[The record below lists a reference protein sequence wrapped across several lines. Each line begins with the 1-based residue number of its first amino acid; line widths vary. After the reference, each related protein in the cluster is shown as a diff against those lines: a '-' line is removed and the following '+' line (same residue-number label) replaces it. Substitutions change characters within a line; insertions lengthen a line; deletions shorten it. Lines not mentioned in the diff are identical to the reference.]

1 MTDPKTQSMPLSAVL
16 VRFADLAEQIKAR
29 SVRDEVLRDLCE
41 DYRLARATLTR
52 LRRKRPKPTAE
63 VAEYTALVAELE
75 DEIVQHLL
83 GTGERQSG

>member
-16 VRFADLAEQIKAR
+16 VRFADLAEQIKSR
-29 SVRDEVLRDLCE
+29 SVSDEVLRDLCD
-41 DYRLARATLTR
+41 DYRLARQTLTR
-52 LRRKRPKPTAE
+52 LRKKRPKQTAE

-83 GTGERQSG
+83 DTAERKSS